1 MIPKTKP
8 SPKSQGPERD
18 QEPLKEDF
26 KKKPFR
32 NLQQSRKPFKKETF
46 KEVLKEPL
54 RNPAR
59 SPERNPEKRCRL
71 RASKLR
77 RFCFEAVTSPKQG
90 CYRAYRAYGAYRACR
105 AYGAYRAYGAS
116 RVYGL
121 VGFLG
126 FRV

>member
-1 MIPKTKP
+1 MIPNTKP

-54 RNPAR
+54 REPSKEPCKEPRKEPREALQTPGLEASEILLR
-59 SPERNPEKRCRL
+59 SCDL
-71 RASKLR
+71 AQ
-77 RFCFEAVTSPKQG
+77 T
-90 CYRAYRAYGAYRACR
+90 
-105 AYGAYRAYGAS
+105 
-116 RVYGL
+116 RVL
-121 VGFLG
+121 
-126 FRV
+126 